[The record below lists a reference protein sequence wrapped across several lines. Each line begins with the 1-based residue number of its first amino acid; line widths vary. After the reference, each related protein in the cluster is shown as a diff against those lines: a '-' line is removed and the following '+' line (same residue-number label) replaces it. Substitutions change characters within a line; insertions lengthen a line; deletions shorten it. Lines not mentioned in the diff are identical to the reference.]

1 MGQFPDDVI
10 VNIGRGLVHKASVGQ
25 QDIDGDDF
33 GDIFAIAVNGQ
44 HRASPLGLADVVKDA
59 CAWSVKTVQGNTN
72 RTGHII
78 RNISGRNS
86 PDYSAGIENP
96 HENPEI
102 TGQAV
107 LAIWNAR
114 VDEALKVYNQLRV
127 AVLVRNFGARTFL
140 LFEEDTQ
147 RYNYSE
153 FTWAFNKN
161 GNLVGRSQDEKET
174 ARFTWQP
181 HGSQF
186 TIHRTV
192 PASAK
197 RFSINREV
205 PTIEPDAVLTAIGFD
220 RDWITIHGQG

>member
-1 MGQFPDDVI
+1 M
-10 VNIGRGLVHKASVGQ
+10 
-25 QDIDGDDF
+25 
-33 GDIFAIAVNGQ
+33 
-44 HRASPLGLADVVKDA
+44 
-59 CAWSVKTVQGNTN
+59 
-72 RTGHII
+72 
-78 RNISGRNS
+78 
-86 PDYSAGIENP
+86 
-96 HENPEI
+96 
-102 TGQAV
+102 
-107 LAIWNAR
+107 
-114 VDEALKVYNQLRV
+114 DEALKVYNQLRV

-205 PTIEPDAVLTAIGFD
+205 PTIEPDTVLTAIGFD
-220 RDWITIHGQG
+220 RDWITIYGQG